1 MISHTDIRLHKYV
14 SIIQKYWYFFKSSFK
29 KRNHQFRPTVRDANA
44 RSEAGE
50 TADRRHGRS
59 KFVISLLKRTF
70 EKVPILLNNRGIF
83 MEWYI
88 DMGDHITTSLF
99 RIT

>member
-1 MISHTDIRLHKYV
+1 MISHMDIRLHKHV
-14 SIIQKYWYFFKSSFK
+14 SIIQKYWYFFKSSFL
-29 KRNHQFRPTVRDANA
+29 KRNQQFRPTVRDANA
-44 RSEAGE
+44 QSEAGK

-59 KFVISLLKRTF
+59 KLVISLVKRTS

-88 DMGDHITTSLF
+88 DMGDHITTYFF

>member
-1 MISHTDIRLHKYV
+1 M
-14 SIIQKYWYFFKSSFK
+14 
-29 KRNHQFRPTVRDANA
+29 RDANA
-44 RSEAGE
+44 RSEARK

-59 KFVISLLKRTF
+59 KLVISLLKRTF

-83 MEWYI
+83 IEWYI
-88 DMGDHITTSLF
+88 DMGDHTTTYFF

>member
-1 MISHTDIRLHKYV
+1 M
-14 SIIQKYWYFFKSSFK
+14 
-29 KRNHQFRPTVRDANA
+29 RDANA
-44 RSEAGE
+44 RSEARK

-59 KFVISLLKRTF
+59 KLVISLLKRTF

-83 MEWYI
+83 REWYI
-88 DMGDHITTSLF
+88 DMGDRITTYFL